1 MNTIKNPITGRDKLV
16 IQDDGV
22 YDAITGAKVGIIEN
36 GVVKSVYTGAAWAV
50 VVQGEGGDSID
61 LSFITATA
69 GDILSGKVGA
79 DENGNPVVGSIPMR
93 ESMTLTPGTKDQTV
107 AAGIYLSG
115 ALTVKGDANWTEENI
130 AEGVSMWGKVGT
142 FKGGMEFY
150 KCSSVDTANKS
161 WSGYKAVL
169 TEGVYT
175 FEESI
180 TAGLSYTAVTPVIE
194 RVYTADA
201 LCEIKSLYNGI
212 PVDGLVFYAP
222 LSEAKTTAETGQ
234 TLNVSGNPVYEE
246 INGVPCAYFDGSSGL
261 SCYDTRLPE
270 GSNPVSISIWAN
282 QKQIQSGYRQLIT
295 YGEWSANSAV
305 ALCYI
310 DGAIGY
316 GFHTYDCTPFDNS
329 DVGKWHHFLLTSN
342 GEQNRFYIDGNFAG
356 EWIHQRNTV
365 PEQITIGRRDSTDTY
380 FHGFLAGC
388 RIYNRV
394 LTDAEIKKLAGEFE
408 PYAGIVTPYDATANE
423 YGDWKISSLTELHSG
438 HAPWKAFGDFD
449 TGHEWH
455 SDWRGSLSSDN
466 NEWIQWQNTRYM
478 IRVDEYTLVNRS
490 NGGCH
495 ALDWT
500 FEGSND
506 GEHWTVLDTVS
517 RDSAS
522 TGESLTRQIPQE
534 NRGEYSYHRINITRS
549 DDNYVTIGLITAK
562 GEFTREI

>member
-1 MNTIKNPITGRDKLV
+1 MAYLDKETGLTLPGSAPGESGGG
-16 IQDDGV
+16 GV
-22 YDAITGAKVGIIEN
+22 
-36 GVVKSVYTGAAWAV
+36 
-50 VVQGEGGDSID
+50 D
-61 LSFITATA
+61 LSFITAEA
-69 GDILSGKVGA
+69 EDIRAGKVGA
-79 DENGNPVVGSIPMR
+79 SP
-93 ESMTLTPGTKDQTV
+93 
-107 AAGIYLSG
+107 SG
-115 ALTVKGDANWTEENI
+115 GQR
-130 AEGVSMWGKVGT
+130 VGT
-142 FKGGMEFY
+142 LRASFY

-161 WSGYKAVL
+161 WSGYRAVL

-222 LSEAKTTAETGQ
+222 LTKASSVAETGQ
-234 TLNVSGNPVYEE
+234 ALITSGNVTYDTVDG
-246 INGVPCAYFDGSSGL
+246 IPCAYFDGNATIYMPDDDKNIL
-261 SCYDTRLPE
+261 RLPTGNMPGTISLRFKSTAAQYASIMNYCGE
-270 GSNPVSISIWAN
+270 NRTSRGIWLNTNGNITLDDGSGNLSDTVGFCDDANHFNGIWCHA
-282 QKQIQSGYRQLIT
+282 IIT
-295 YGEWSANSAV
+295 YNGTTLKLYVDGIEKSSVDYELNTGAMRFGIGAWAWGHITHYFTGYVAAV
-305 ALCYI
+305 RV
-310 DGAIGY
+310 
-316 GFHTYDCTPFDNS
+316 YD
-329 DVGKWHHFLLTSN
+329 
-342 GEQNRFYIDGNFAG
+342 
-356 EWIHQRNTV
+356 
-365 PEQITIGRRDSTDTY
+365 
-380 FHGFLAGC
+380 
-388 RIYNRV
+388 RV
-394 LTDAEIKKLAGEFE
+394 VTAREIQQLAGEFE
-408 PYAGIVTPYDATANE
+408 PYAGIVTPYAATSNE

-517 RDSAS
+517 RGSAS

-549 DDNYVTIGLITAK
+549 DDTYVTIGLITAK